1 MPGQT
6 ALGASHPHDGVIA
19 RGRGAHRTTAAETHA
34 RFFRSYGNIM
44 FALVMHDIKNRFFGS
59 GLGQIVMI
67 LWPFVHIVVLLLV
80 YGFSHRPHP
89 YGTST
94 LQYSAISVFPFICFN
109 YVTRW
114 VVISAITNRTF
125 LQYPIIKPLDI
136 IIARMLLEVISM
148 TIVGALLVLVV
159 VACGDE
165 AMPANPMEAVCA
177 IGATLFLAVAFGVP
191 NAVIAFI
198 LPMWNIVIA
207 IVIVCSYIS
216 SGILF
221 VTSELP
227 EQIRVP
233 LSYNPLLQC
242 TEWLRVAYYSD
253 YPTTV
258 LDKTYVL
265 VFALVSLTL
274 GLLMEKVLRRYF

>member
-1 MPGQT
+1 MPGQN
-6 ALGASHPHDGVIA
+6 ALGASHHYDAAITG
-19 RGRGAHRTTAAETHA
+19 GGGAQRATAAETHA

-44 FALVMHDIKNRFFGS
+44 FALIMHDIKNRFFGS
-59 GLGQIVMI
+59 GLGQILMI
-67 LWPFVHIVVLLLV
+67 LWPFVHIIVLLVV
-80 YGFSHRPHP
+80 YNFSHRPHP

-94 LQYSAISVFPFICFN
+94 LQYSAVSVFPFICFN

-114 VVISAITNRTF
+114 VVISAITNRNF

-148 TIVGALLVLVV
+148 TIVGALLVFVV

-177 IGATLFLAVAFGVP
+177 IGGTLFFAAAFGVP

-207 IVIVCSYIS
+207 IVIVCSYIA

-221 VTSELP
+221 VTSEMP

-242 TEWLRVAYYSD
+242 IEWLRVAYYSD
-253 YPTTV
+253 YPTNV
-258 LDKTYVL
+258 LDKTYVIA
-265 VFALVSLTL
+265 FSMASLTL
-274 GLLMEKVLRRYF
+274 GLLLEKLFRRYL